1 MRTKWMLLWL
11 PAVTVLAVGCRQNP
25 EVAKHKYFESGNRYF
40 ESRQYA
46 EATIQYG
53 NALHQ
58 DPQFG
63 EARFKLAEAYKALG
77 NTRAAFPEYVRAADL
92 LPTNDEAQL
101 KAGNLL
107 VNGGFFQ
114 EAKERARAVLRRD
127 PDNLAA
133 LVLLGNSLA
142 GLKDLNEGIGVLGR
156 AVQLEPEGP
165 SVYANL
171 GVFQLAQGDPELA
184 ELAFNKAVTV
194 APKSVDAYLNLA
206 NFYRAVHKPKEAEA
220 TFQRAL
226 EVEPRNVKVY
236 DGLASLY
243 METGRQTLAE
253 PFFKTLVEIS
263 PDERARIALSG
274 YYVSVGR
281 YPDAFKTLEDLAT
294 NPKHFATAKIRIAM
308 LHYATAK
315 RARAH
320 QVIDEVLA
328 REPRNSQAL
337 TVKARLLLADQKT
350 REALERVKFAV
361 LVDPRLADAH
371 LVLAR
376 VQLALN
382 DVEEAR
388 KALNDTLTLDPR
400 SLTAQLEL
408 SELHRNR
415 NEIDTAVQFAEQ
427 GVATSPGN
435 LAARLTLV
443 RALMVRDQDHARA
456 EQELRT
462 VLAKHPTSAR
472 SHGVMAQLLLIRN
485 DLNGAQQSFERE
497 LALDRSSVEAVTGLV
512 AVDLFRKRTKEARTR
527 IEAFLVR
534 HPHDPSA
541 LVLAAKVYKELGQP
555 AKVEDLLT
563 RALAADPSNPSTYA
577 LLADVYISQ
586 KRLAEAKK
594 QFTEIVKLK
603 PRSVAA
609 LTMMGLIC
617 YADRDLDGAQQWWEK
632 AMQIDSYA
640 AAAANNL
647 AWLYAEGRGSLEVA
661 LQLAMTAKSKFP
673 NLPEVNDTL
682 GWVYYQKQLYGQAIM
697 YLQQSLDIE
706 PNNPAYHYHLGMA
719 FARKGD
725 DAKARRLLERV
736 LKIDPQFPDA
746 PQVRKTLASLVY

>member
-1 MRTKWMLLWL
+1 MRIRWIVLCLS
-11 PAVTVLAVGCRQNP
+11 AVTVLVGGCSQNP
-25 EVAKHKYFESGNRYF
+25 EAAKRKYFESGNRYF
-40 ESRQYA
+40 ENKQYA
-46 EATIQYG
+46 EATIQYS
-53 NALHQ
+53 NALHR

-101 KAGNLL
+101 KAGSLL
-107 VNGGFFQ
+107 VNGGFFRD
-114 EAKERARAVLRRD
+114 AKERARAVLRRD

-184 ELAFNKAVTV
+184 ELAFTKAVTV

-220 TFQRAL
+220 TFKRAL

-236 DGLASLY
+236 DGLAALY

-263 PDERARIALSG
+263 NDERARIALSS

-281 YPDAFKTLEDLAT
+281 HNDAFKTLEELAT
-294 NPKHFATAKIRIAM
+294 SAKYFAAAKIRIAM
-308 LHYATAK
+308 LHHALGK
-315 RARAH
+315 RALAH

-328 REPRNSQAL
+328 REPRNGPAL

-350 REALERVKFAV
+350 REALERVKLAV

-376 VQLALN
+376 VHLALN
-382 DVEEAR
+382 EVEEAR

-415 NEIDTAVQFAEQ
+415 NEIDTSVQFAEQ
-427 GVATSPGN
+427 GIATSPGN

-443 RALMVRDQDHARA
+443 RALMVRDQDHDRA

-462 VLAKHPTSAR
+462 VLARHPTSAR

-485 DLNGAQQSFERE
+485 DLNGAQRSFERE
-497 LALDRSSVEAVTGLV
+497 LELDRRSVEAVTGLV
-512 AVDLFRKRTKEARTR
+512 AVDLVRKRTKEARTR
-527 IEAFLVR
+527 IDAFLVK
-534 HPHDPSA
+534 HPHEPSA
-541 LVLAAKVYKELGQP
+541 LVLAAKVYKQLGQP
-555 AKVEDLLT
+555 DKVEDLLT

-586 KRLAEAKK
+586 KRLADAKK
-594 QFTEIVKLK
+594 QFAEIVKLK
-603 PRSVAA
+603 PRSVEA

-632 AMQIDSYA
+632 AMQVDSYA

-647 AWLYAEGRGSLEVA
+647 AWLYAGGRGNLEVA

-682 GWVYYQKQLYGQAIM
+682 GWVYYQKQLYGQAVL

-719 FARKGD
+719 YARKGD
-725 DAKARRLLERV
+725 FSKARRLLERV

>member
-1 MRTKWMLLWL
+1 MRPWET
-11 PAVTVLAVGCRQNP
+11 P
-25 EVAKHKYFESGNRYF
+25 E
-40 ESRQYA
+40 
-46 EATIQYG
+46 
-53 NALHQ
+53 
-58 DPQFG
+58 P
-63 EARFKLAEAYKALG
+63 RFPS
-77 NTRAAFPEYVRAADL
+77 TVRAADL

-127 PDNLAA
+127 PENVAA

-142 GLKDLNEGIGVLGR
+142 GLKSLDEGIGVLGR
-156 AVQLEPEGP
+156 AVQLEHEGP

-184 ELAFNKAVTV
+184 ELAFTKAVTV

-220 TFQRAL
+220 TFKRAL

-236 DGLASLY
+236 DGLASLF
-243 METGRQTLAE
+243 METGQQTLAE

-263 PDERARIALSG
+263 PDERARIALSA

-294 NPKHFATAKIRIAM
+294 NPKHFAAAKIRIAM
-308 LHYATAK
+308 LHYATAQ
-315 RARAH
+315 RALAH

-337 TVKARLLLADQKT
+337 TVKARLLLADQKP
-350 REALERVKFAV
+350 REALERAKFAV

-376 VQLALN
+376 AQLALN

-427 GVATSPGN
+427 GIATSPGN

-456 EQELRT
+456 EEELRT

-472 SHGVMAQLLLIRN
+472 SHGLMAQLLLNRN
-485 DLNGAQQSFERE
+485 DLNAAQQSFERE

-512 AVDLFRKRTKEARTR
+512 AVDLVRKRTNEARAR
-527 IEAFLVR
+527 IEAFLTK

-586 KRLAEAKK
+586 KRLADAKR
-594 QFTEIVKLK
+594 QFAHIVELK

-632 AMQIDSYA
+632 AMQVDSYA

-682 GWVYYQKQLYGQAIM
+682 GWVYYQKQLYGQAIL
-697 YLQQSLDIE
+697 YLQQSLDLE
-706 PNNPAYHYHLGMA
+706 PNNPAYHFHLGMA
-719 FARKGD
+719 YARKGE
-725 DAKARRLLERV
+725 DAKARKLLERV